1 MTDGAGAL
9 KTRLRKALETARQ
22 ARRIE
27 ERKLHAIRG
36 AVEASLSDLSVPE
49 LMSLLEDEII
59 AWRAAAAE
67 YDRLGYPEDARRLQA
82 QAALVMSYLAE

>member
-1 MTDGAGAL
+1 MSDATRAL

-22 ARRIE
+22 ARRVE
-27 ERKLHAIRG
+27 ERKLHAIRD
-36 AVEASLSDLSVPE
+36 AAEAPSRDLSVQE

>member
-1 MTDGAGAL
+1 MSDATRAL
-9 KTRLRKALETARQ
+9 KTRLSKALETARQ
-22 ARRIE
+22 ARRVE
-27 ERKLHAIRG
+27 ERKLHAIRDAAE
-36 AVEASLSDLSVPE
+36 AVPHDLSVPE
-49 LMSLLEDEII
+49 LMALLEDEII

>member
-1 MTDGAGAL
+1 MSDGATAL
-9 KTRLRKALETARQ
+9 KIRLRKALETARQ
-22 ARRIE
+22 ARRVE
-27 ERKLHAIRG
+27 ERKLHAIRDG
-36 AVEASLSDLSVPE
+36 AQASLRDLSVQE

-82 QAALVMSYLAE
+82 QAALVMSYLAD

>member
-1 MTDGAGAL
+1 MSDATRAL
-9 KTRLRKALETARQ
+9 ETRLRKALETARQ
-22 ARRIE
+22 ARRVE
-27 ERKLHAIRG
+27 ERKLHAIRDAAE
-36 AVEASLSDLSVPE
+36 AVPRDLSVQE

>member
-1 MTDGAGAL
+1 MSDATKAL

-22 ARRIE
+22 ARRVE
-27 ERKLHAIRG
+27 ERKLHTIRD
-36 AVEASLSDLSVPE
+36 AVEVPSRDLSVPE

-82 QAALVMSYLAE
+82 QAALVMSYLAD

>member
-1 MTDGAGAL
+1 MSDATRAL
-9 KTRLRKALETARQ
+9 KTRLSKALETARQ
-22 ARRIE
+22 ARRVE
-27 ERKLHAIRG
+27 ERKLHAIRDAAE
-36 AVEASLSDLSVPE
+36 AVPRDLSVPE
-49 LMSLLEDEII
+49 LMALLEDEII

>member
-1 MTDGAGAL
+1 MSDDGEVFRG
-9 KTRLRKALETARQ
+9 RLRKALKSARE
-22 ARRIE
+22 ARRE
-27 ERKLHAIRG
+27 EEAKLRTIRDS
-36 AVEASLSDLSVPE
+36 AEAPLQNLSVPE

-67 YDRLGYPEDARRLQA
+67 YDRLGLPEDARRLEA